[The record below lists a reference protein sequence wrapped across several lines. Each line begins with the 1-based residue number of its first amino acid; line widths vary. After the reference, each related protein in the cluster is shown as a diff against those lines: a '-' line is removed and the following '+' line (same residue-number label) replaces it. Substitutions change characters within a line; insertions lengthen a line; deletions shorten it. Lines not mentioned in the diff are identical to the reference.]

1 MIELGEYI
9 KQKRLAKNIS
19 QRELA
24 KLVGVSHTTISRIEK
39 GEINNFSIGILLA
52 LNEVIGIDI
61 HYIIDNVIQNT
72 AEGKKLIKKEEDE
85 TLLLLEKIERLLR
98 KYEEIIQSEKI
109 EQDILNQIEMLLYWE
124 KIKKEKR
131 GINE

>member
-1 MIELGEYI
+1 MMELGEYI
-9 KQKRLAKNIS
+9 KQKRLVKNIS

-39 GEINNFSIGILLA
+39 GEINNFSIGILFA

-61 HYIIDNVIQNT
+61 HYIIDNAIQNT
-72 AEGKKLIKKEEDE
+72 VEGKKLIKKEDDE

-98 KYEEIIQSEKI
+98 KYEEIIQSEKT
-109 EQDILNQIEMLLYWE
+109 EQDILNQIEILLYWE
-124 KIKKEKR
+124 KSKKEKR

>member
-1 MIELGEYI
+1 MMELGEYI
-9 KQKRLAKNIS
+9 KQKRLVKNIS

-52 LNEVIGIDI
+52 LNEVIGIDT
-61 HYIIDNVIQNT
+61 HYIIDNAIQNT
-72 AEGKKLIKKEEDE
+72 AEGKKLIKKEDDE
-85 TLLLLEKIERLLR
+85 ILLLLEKIERLLR
-98 KYEEIIQSEKI
+98 KYEEIIQSEKT
-109 EQDILNQIEMLLYWE
+109 EQDILNQIEILLYWE
-124 KIKKEKR
+124 KSKKEKR

>member
-61 HYIIDNVIQNT
+61 HYIIDNAIQNT
-72 AEGKKLIKKEEDE
+72 AEGKKLIKKEDDE

-98 KYEEIIQSEKI
+98 KYEEIIQSEKT

-124 KIKKEKR
+124 KSKKEKR